1 MAHDT
6 QMLKG
11 VLEGCILGLLKDEAA
26 YGYLIVEKL
35 KAAGFKDIGE
45 ATVYPILTRLQKR
58 GVLGYKKRPSDI
70 GPPRKYYYLTDEG
83 KLELDEFIKN
93 YNTLKNSVDAV
104 FKEGSHE

>member
-35 KAAGFKDIGE
+35 KEAGFENIGE

-58 GVLGYKKRPSDI
+58 GVLGYDMRPSDI
-70 GPPRKYYYLTDEG
+70 GPPRKYYYLSREG
-83 KLELDEFIKN
+83 KRELGEFIKN
-93 YNTLKNSVDAV
+93 YNALKDSVDAV
-104 FKEGSHE
+104 FKEGQS